1 MSAPVIAIDAMG
13 GDFGPRCIVP
23 ASLSCLAESSSLHL
37 ALVGQSSLLERLIA
51 EHSSVD
57 RTRLQIFDAEDV
69 IGMAERPA
77 QALRGRSQSSMH
89 VALELVRDGRAQ
101 ACVSAGNTGALMA
114 LARQVL
120 KTLPGIDR
128 PAMVTAIPTRA
139 NPCLLLD
146 LGANVDCTA
155 EQLQQFAL
163 MGSVA
168 AQALGIDRPRV
179 ALLNIGVEEIKGNQ
193 QVKLAATLLKQTQGL
208 NFIGFIEGDGL
219 YRGEADVVV
228 CDGFVGNA
236 LLKSSEGLAELVITR
251 MEALFRRSLVARI
264 VGGLALPMLRQLR
277 AELRP
282 SRYNG
287 ASFLGLQGIV
297 VKSHGAAGEAG
308 FKSAIL
314 RAAEDIEHD
323 LAGHLRARLA
333 QVLEPGDVT
342 APGSR
347 PSN

>member
-13 GDFGPRCIVP
+13 GDYGPRCIVP
-23 ASLSCLAESSSLHL
+23 ASLSCLADLPSLHL

-57 RTRLQIFDAEDV
+57 RTRLQIVDAEDV

-139 NPCLLLD
+139 KPCLLLD
-146 LGANVDCTA
+146 LGANVDCAA
-155 EQLQQFAL
+155 EQLQQFAV

-168 AQALGIDRPRV
+168 AQALGVDRPRV
-179 ALLNIGVEEIKGNQ
+179 ALLNIGVEEVKGNQ
-193 QVKLAATLLKQTQGL
+193 QVKLAATLLQQMQGL

-228 CDGFVGNA
+228 CDGFVGNV
-236 LLKSSEGLAELVITR
+236 LLKSSEGLAEMVIAR
-251 MEALFRRSLVARI
+251 VEALF
-264 VGGLALPMLRQLR
+264 GGRLPH
-277 AELRP
+277 
-282 SRYNG
+282 
-287 ASFLGLQGIV
+287 AS
-297 VKSHGAAGEAG
+297 
-308 FKSAIL
+308 
-314 RAAEDIEHD
+314 
-323 LAGHLRARLA
+323 LAGWRCRCCVSCARSCDHHA
-333 QVLEPGDVT
+333 TT
-342 APGSR
+342 APVSSAFRGLW
-347 PSN
+347 